1 MTLYKV
7 YCHVTLLSQYVAF
20 EGPFGACNVDTSFLT
35 LKGMIYHGIC
45 DLIKGYNICWRHG
58 MAMGKGKML
67 RRYYLGHVLIVIVA
81 G

>member
-45 DLIKGYNICWRHG
+45 DLIKGYKIS
-58 MAMGKGKML
+58 
-67 RRYYLGHVLIVIVA
+67 A
-81 G
+81 GVMVWQWGRGRCYVDIILVMY